1 MNKPLPTADSQKAF
15 SRRDALKLGTAVT
28 AFTIVPRHV
37 LGGAGQTPPSERLNL
52 AGIGAGGNMCRH
64 NLAHFAERKQN
75 IVALADPWD
84 PSEWQGPAKDY
95 HKKYYPDAKI
105 YRDYRDLL
113 DGEPGLDGVVV
124 VTPDHWHAKITMDA
138 LRRGLATYT
147 EKPLTRTISEA
158 RALKAA
164 AREAGVATQMGNN
177 GHAGDWIR
185 KTCEY
190 VWDDTLGPVQE
201 VHAWTDRA
209 GTYWPQGVGRPTT
222 AAEVPAELD
231 WDLWLGPAARRPYQ
245 EAYTR
250 QKWRGWV
257 DFGAGALGDMGCH
270 ILDPVY
276 WSLKL
281 GHPTSVEATTTVH
294 PEAVRKETFPTA
306 AVITYRYPARE
317 EMPPV
322 RIIFYTGGLRAPRPE
337 IFPVDYKLPANG
349 AILIGSKGSMLA
361 EFGQQPVLFP
371 KSLAEQ
377 NPTPKQVLAR
387 GPDHWTDWVDAARG
401 TGVTCGSNFDYASGL
416 TEMVL
421 LGTIAARVAEPLEWD
436 GENMRFLNN
445 DAANGMVHHEY
456 ENGWTL

>member
-1 MNKPLPTADSQKAF
+1 
-15 SRRDALKLGTAVT
+15 
-28 AFTIVPRHV
+28 
-37 LGGAGQTPPSERLNL
+37 
-52 AGIGAGGNMCRH
+52 
-64 NLAHFAERKQN
+64 
-75 IVALADPWD
+75 
-84 PSEWQGPAKDY
+84 
-95 HKKYYPDAKI
+95 
-105 YRDYRDLL
+105 
-113 DGEPGLDGVVV
+113 
-124 VTPDHWHAKITMDA
+124 
-138 LRRGLATYT
+138 
-147 EKPLTRTISEA
+147 
-158 RALKAA
+158 
-164 AREAGVATQMGNN
+164 
-177 GHAGDWIR
+177 
-185 KTCEY
+185 
-190 VWDDTLGPVQE
+190 VWDGTLGPVQE

-209 GTYWPQGVGRPTT
+209 GPHWPQGIGRPTA

-231 WDLWLGPAARRPYQ
+231 WDLWLGPAAHRPYQ

-257 DFGAGALGDMGCH
+257 DFGAGGLGDMGCH
-270 ILDPVY
+270 ILDSVY

-294 PEAVRKETFPTA
+294 SEAVRNETFPTA

-322 RIIFYTGGLRAPRPE
+322 RVTFYTGGLKAPRPE
-337 IFPVDYKLPANG
+337 RFPIGQELPSNG

-361 EFGQQPVLFP
+361 EFGQQPILFP

-387 GPDHWTDWVDAARG
+387 GSDHWSEWVAAAKG
-401 TGVTCGSNFDYASGL
+401 EDVTCGSNFDYASGL

-445 DAANGMVHHEY
+445 DAANGMVHHQY